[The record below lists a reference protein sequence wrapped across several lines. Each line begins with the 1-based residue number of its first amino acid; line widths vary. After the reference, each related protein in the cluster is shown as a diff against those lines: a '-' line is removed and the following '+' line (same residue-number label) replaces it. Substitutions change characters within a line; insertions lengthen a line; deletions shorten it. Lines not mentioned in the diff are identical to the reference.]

1 MGYPCWIQM
10 KTRVGVFFGGKSGEH
25 EVSRVSATTVI
36 NSLDRDKYDVV
47 TIGITKKGEWL
58 LYEGPTSLIA
68 PGDWEEK
75 AREDLARDPEHFGFS
90 VLGSAGRQLTDLIDF
105 ALPIMHGPNGE
116 DGTIQGVFEL
126 LNIPYGGTGVAG
138 CAVTMDKIIAKE
150 VFADAGLKQSP
161 YLAFSAGDI
170 EKGIEKKI
178 NEGLE
183 YPLFIKP
190 ANMGSSVGIT
200 KVTREE
206 DLLPALKLAAR
217 YDSRLVAEHGIDA
230 REIEIAVMGND
241 ELSFGA
247 IGEIVPGAE
256 FYDYD
261 AKYNND
267 DSKLLIPAPLT
278 DEQAAAVREMAGK
291 AYKASACCGFS
302 RVDFLMD
309 KSSSEIYINE
319 INAIPGFT
327 SISMFPM
334 LMMETGLTLPEITDK
349 IIELGYER
357 YSTKNNR

>member
-1 MGYPCWIQM
+1 M
-10 KTRVGVFFGGKSGEH
+10 KKRIGVFFGGKSGEH

-36 NSLDRDKYDVV
+36 NNLDREKYDVV
-47 TIGITKKGEWL
+47 TIGITKQGEWL
-58 LYEGPTSLIA
+58 LYEGPVELIA
-68 PGDWEEK
+68 PGDWEQK
-75 AREDLARDPEHFGFS
+75 AREDLERDPEHFAFS
-90 VLGSAGRQLTDLIDF
+90 VLGSAGHKLTDIIDF

-161 YLAFSAGDI
+161 FTAFTADTLDQ
-170 EKGIEKKI
+170 GIEDKI
-178 NEGLE
+178 NEELE

-200 KVTREE
+200 KVTRKE
-206 DLLPALKLAAR
+206 DLGPALKLAAR
-217 YDSRLVAEHGIDA
+217 YDSRIVAEHGIDA
-230 REIEIAVMGND
+230 REIEIAVMGNE

-278 DEQAAAVREMAGK
+278 EEQVRTIRDMAGR
-291 AYKASACCGFS
+291 AYKASACCGFA

-309 KSSSEIYINE
+309 KETSEIYINE

-357 YSTKNNR
+357 YSLKNKR

>member
-1 MGYPCWIQM
+1 M
-10 KTRVGVFFGGKSGEH
+10 KKRIGVFFGGKSGEH

-36 NSLDRDKYDVV
+36 NSIDKDKYDVV
-47 TIGITKKGEWL
+47 TIGITKEGEWL
-58 LYEGPTSLIA
+58 LFEGPVEMIA

-75 AREDLARDPEHFGFS
+75 ARKDLERDPAHFGFS
-90 VLGSAGRQLTDLIDF
+90 VLGSAGQKLTDLIDF

-126 LNIPYGGTGVAG
+126 LNIPYGGSGVAG

-150 VFADAGLKQSP
+150 VFAEAGLKQSP
-161 YLAFSAGDI
+161 YLAFNSVDI
-170 EKGIEKKI
+170 ENGVEERI
-178 NEGLE
+178 NKALE

-200 KVTREE
+200 KVSRKE
-206 DLLPALKLAAR
+206 DLMPALKLAAR

-230 REIEIAVMGND
+230 REIEIAVMGNE

-278 DEQAAAVREMAGK
+278 EEQRNTVREMAGK
-291 AYKASACCGFS
+291 AYRAAACCGFS

-309 KSSSEIYINE
+309 KQSSEVYINE

-334 LMMETGLTLPEITDK
+334 LMMETGLTLPEIVDK

-357 YSTKNNR
+357 YSLKNNR

>member
-1 MGYPCWIQM
+1 M
-10 KTRVGVFFGGKSGEH
+10 KKRIGVFFGGKSGEH

-36 NSLDRDKYDVV
+36 KSLDKDKYDVV
-47 TIGITKKGEWL
+47 MIGITKKGEWL
-58 LYEGPTSLIA
+58 LYEGPIEALA
-68 PGDWEEK
+68 GGEWEQK
-75 AREDLARDPEHFGFS
+75 AKEDLERDPGYYGFS
-90 VLGSAGRQLTDLIDF
+90 VMGGTGKKLTDIIDF

-116 DGTIQGVFEL
+116 DGTVQGVFEL
-126 LNIPYGGTGVAG
+126 LNIPYGGSGVAG

-150 VFADAGLKQSP
+150 VFADAGLAQSP
-161 YLAFSAGDI
+161 YIAFSSSDI
-170 EKGIEKKI
+170 EKGIEEKI
-178 NEGLE
+178 NGSLE

-200 KVTREE
+200 KVTRKE
-206 DLLPALKLAAR
+206 DLLPALRLAAK

-230 REIEIAVMGND
+230 REIEIAVMGNE

-278 DEQAAAVREMAGK
+278 EEQAASVREMAGK
-291 AYKASACCGFS
+291 AYRAAGCCGFS

-309 KSSSEIYINE
+309 KASSEIYINE

-334 LMMETGLTLPEITDK
+334 LMMETGLSLSEITDR

-357 YSTKNNR
+357 HSIKNNR

>member
-1 MGYPCWIQM
+1 M
-10 KTRVGVFFGGKSGEH
+10 KKRIGVFFGGQSGEH

-36 NSLDRDKYDVV
+36 NSLDREKYDVV
-47 TIGITKKGEWL
+47 TIGITKAGEWL
-58 LYEGPTSLIA
+58 LYEGPVELIA
-68 PGDWEEK
+68 PGEWEKK
-75 AREDLARDPEHFGFS
+75 AREDLERDPGHFAFS
-90 VLGSAGRQLTDLIDF
+90 VLGSAGHKLTDIIDF

-116 DGTIQGVFEL
+116 DGTVQGVFEL
-126 LNIPYGGTGVAG
+126 LNIPYGGSGVAG

-150 VFADAGLKQSP
+150 VFANAGLKQSP
-161 YLAFSAGDI
+161 YIAFSSEDI
-170 EKGIEKKI
+170 GKGIEEKI
-178 NEGLE
+178 NSELE

-206 DLLPALKLAAR
+206 DLLPALRLAAK
-217 YDSRLVAEHGIDA
+217 YDSRIVAEHGIDA
-230 REIEIAVMGND
+230 REIEISVMGND

-247 IGEIVPGAE
+247 AGEIIPAAE

-261 AKYNND
+261 AKYNNEE
-267 DSKLLIPAPLT
+267 SKLLIPAPLSE
-278 DEQAAAVREMAGK
+278 EQLKAVREMAGK
-291 AYKASACCGFS
+291 AYKAAACCGFS

-309 KSSSEIYINE
+309 KSTSEIYINE

-334 LMMETGLTLPEITDK
+334 LMMETGLTLPEITDR

-357 YSTKNNR
+357 YSLKNNR